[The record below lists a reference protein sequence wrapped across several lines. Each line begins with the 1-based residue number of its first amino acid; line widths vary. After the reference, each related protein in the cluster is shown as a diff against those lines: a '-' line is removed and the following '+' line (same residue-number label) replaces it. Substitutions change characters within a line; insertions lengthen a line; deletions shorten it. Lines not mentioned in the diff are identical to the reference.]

1 MSDSVLVAMSGGID
15 SSVICGLLQEQGYD
29 VSGATLYMFDDFK
42 TGTEC
47 ASCIKNC
54 SDAHNV
60 AEQFG
65 IPHSMVKVTDNFKK
79 YVVDNFVQSYIN
91 GLTPNPCVQCNKHI
105 KFNEMLKIADS
116 KGIKY
121 IATGHYAKVCY
132 DESRGRYILRKAS
145 DPTKDQSYVLYS
157 LSQEILAR
165 VIFPLGGTA
174 KSQVREYAAKHDM
187 AVLHKAE
194 SQDICFIPDGNYG
207 AFLHDV
213 LKVSSEPGN
222 FTDTNGNIIGKHS
235 GIINYTVGQRKGLG
249 GGFSCP
255 MFVVSKDAKSN
266 TVVLGKNE
274 ELFSKELIAGD
285 VNFIAIPS
293 LDAPMRADVK
303 IRYSADA
310 VPATIEP
317 CEGGKVK
324 VIFNNPQRAITPGQ
338 SAVFYDGD
346 IVIGGGI
353 IQ

>member
-15 SSVICGLLQEQGYD
+15 SSVICGLLREQGFD
-29 VSGATLYMFDDFK
+29 VAGATLYMFDDFK
-42 TGTEC
+42 TGEEC
-47 ASCIKNC
+47 ASCMKNC

-60 AEQFG
+60 ADQFG
-65 IPHSMVKVTDNFKK
+65 IPHTSVKVTENFKK
-79 YVVDNFVQSYIN
+79 YVVNNFVDSYIN

-105 KFNEMLKIADS
+105 KFNEMLRIADS

-132 DESRGRYILRKAS
+132 DENSGRYLLKKAN

-157 LSQEILAR
+157 LSQEILSR
-165 VIFPLGGTA
+165 TLFPLGSIS
-174 KSQVREYAAKHDM
+174 KSQVREYAKEHEM

-194 SQDICFIPDGNYG
+194 SQDICFIPDGDYG
-207 AFLHDV
+207 AFLHDTLGV
-213 LKVSSEPGN
+213 NSEPGN
-222 FTDTNGNIIGKHS
+222 FTDKDGNVIGRHS

-255 MFVVSKDAKSN
+255 MFVISKDAKSN

-274 ELFSKELIAGD
+274 DLFSEELVVGD
-285 VNFIAIPS
+285 VNFISVPS
-293 LDAPMRADVK
+293 LDKPMRADVK

-317 CEGGKVK
+317 CADGKVK
-324 VIFNNPQRAITPGQ
+324 VSFDRPQRAITPGQ